1 MEHDEKRGGQ
11 RTVEA
16 EIDSRL
22 EWEVN
27 EFVRYERGALWYTI
41 SILVGLGLLVYAIL
55 TANFLF
61 ALIIVMFALALYLS
75 IITEPAKIRFALT
88 DGGIEIG
95 RSRYPYHEIK
105 SFWLIYDPPEVK
117 KLYLDFRT
125 PLRPRLTIDLD
136 DVNPN
141 DVRSALMARVHEDLT
156 QVEEPMTEILGRLFK
171 I

>member
-1 MEHDEKRGGQ
+1 M
-11 RTVEA
+11 
-16 EIDSRL
+16 DSVQNPPAGTKGAPGAALL
-22 EWEVN
+22 EWQIS
-27 EFVRYERGALWYTI
+27 EFAHYDRGALWHVVALLT
-41 SILVGLGLLVYAIL
+41 GLGLLVYAIL
-55 TANFLF
+55 TSNFLF

-95 RSRYPYHEIK
+95 RTRYPYREIK

-117 KLYLDFRT
+117 KLYLDFLA

-141 DVRSALMARVHEDLT
+141 DVRAALLTRIHEDLT
-156 QVEEPMTEILGRLFK
+156 QVEEPMSEVLGRLFK